1 MIDAGSFFVE
11 TFFTPPNTR
20 AAFHVHEQ
28 TTVVVPLSG
37 QFLENTLKASMRG
50 EPGVAIVETPDSPHE
65 NIYSAEGGT
74 NLRLRLGAELERFIS
89 FEAGAQSGHV
99 RAHEI
104 AQQMADRVSDPDPLL
119 MECAGLEILGF
130 VRNGPSWA
138 PRGDRKYLRDVVADL
153 RANVTPE
160 RSIAAVARDVGA
172 SPIRLVRSFR
182 SAYGISL
189 AHFMR
194 TLRLQHALKL
204 LRDPELSIGTVAA
217 EAGFSD
223 QSHMTRAFSQTYGLT
238 PAVLRNGLQNLGNQL
253 RFVPAPN
260 RELPVVGGS
269 NHHRQVEVRKYV
281 K

>member
-1 MIDAGSFFVE
+1 MIAVDAGSFFVE

-37 QFLENTLKASMRG
+37 LFVENTVKASVRG

-65 NIYSAEGGT
+65 NIYSASGGT
-74 NLRLRLGAELERFIS
+74 NLRLRLGAELERFTS
-89 FEAGAQSGHV
+89 FEAGAQAGHV
-99 RAHEI
+99 RAYEI
-104 AQQMADRVSDPDPLL
+104 AQQLADRMSDPDPLV

-138 PRGDRKYLRDVVADL
+138 PRGDRRYLRDVVADL
-153 RANVTPE
+153 RANVSPA
-160 RSIAAVARDVGA
+160 RGIAAVARDVGA

-204 LRDPELSIGTVAA
+204 LRDPALSIGAVAA

-223 QSHMTRAFSQTYGLT
+223 QSHMTRAFSRTYGLT
-238 PAVLRNGLQNLGNQL
+238 PGRLTKRLA
-253 RFVPAPN
+253 
-260 RELPVVGGS
+260 ESGGS
-269 NHHRQVEVRKYV
+269 AAFRIGSTPETARSWRR
-281 K
+281 

>member
-1 MIDAGSFFVE
+1 MVEADAGSFFVE

-28 TTVVVPLSG
+28 TTVVVPLTG
-37 QFLENTLKASMRG
+37 LFLENTLKASMRG

-65 NIYSAEGGT
+65 NIYSAAGGT

-89 FEAGAQSGHV
+89 FEAGSQPGHV
-99 RAHEI
+99 RAYEI
-104 AQQMADRVSDPDPLL
+104 AQQMAESMNDPDPLL

-138 PRGDRKYLRDVVADL
+138 PRGDRRYLRDVVADL
-153 RANVTPE
+153 RTNVSPP
-160 RSIAAVARDVGA
+160 RGIAAVARDVGA

-189 AHFMR
+189 AHFIR

-204 LRDPELSIGTVAA
+204 LRDPALSIGAVAA

-223 QSHMTRAFSQTYGLT
+223 QSHMTRAFSRTYGHT
-238 PAVLRNGLQNLGNQL
+238 PAALRNGLQHLGNQL
-253 RFVPAPN
+253 RFVSAPH
-260 RELPVVGGS
+260 RKLPVVGGG
-269 NHHRQVEVRKYV
+269 NHHG
-281 K
+281 